1 MTRTDDK
8 TTPGPGQHR
17 RRSEVGD
24 VDEGERLAADPTF
37 VVALA
42 ALVVAIAALVVA
54 ASGMATASPKV
65 IVRRGDIAPGAVTG
79 KALAEQCSA
88 AKIKKNAITAP
99 KLAKAS
105 RDLAGDL
112 RRRRHRLRDRARLGG
127 RDPVRQRGSCDQV
140 DRRQRQGGPQ
150 RRMDRLQHRKRRM
163 WIRRQAARGR
173 LRLREPEQRRND
185 LAPGDACGQ
194 RQFQGFVGRFSSDA
208 GGTASGEVVADC
220 LEK

>member
-1 MTRTDDK
+1 MSTKVNDWQPT
-8 TTPGPGQHR
+8 
-17 RRSEVGD
+17 
-24 VDEGERLAADPTF
+24 PTF

-79 KALAEQCSA
+79 KALANGAVGA

-105 RDLAGDL
+105 VTS
-112 RRRRHRLRDRARLGG
+112 RAISEDAVTGSAIAPGSVGAIQFGNVEVVTKSIADNDKVAHNGEWTASNTENAACGSGGKLLGG
-127 RDPVRQRGSCDQV
+127 GFAFANPNNGETTWLQAMPV
-140 DRRQRQGGPQ
+140 
-150 RRMDRLQHRKRRM
+150 
-163 WIRRQAARGR
+163 ANA
-173 LRLREPEQRRND
+173 E
-185 LAPGDACGQ
+185 
-194 RQFQGFVGRFSSDA
+194 FQGFVGRFSSDA